1 MRTFCI
7 GVDIAWWGGGKR
19 HYARALHALLPR
31 GRSALDQLRHLNIFA
46 KKEESKTAE
55 GFVVDSHPP
64 RATSWSKLDNNG
76 ELCGLPAG
84 TRLLMMR

>member
-55 GFVVDSHPP
+55 GFVVDSHP
-64 RATSWSKLDNNG
+64 RGQHLGQSSITMASCVD
-76 ELCGLPAG
+76 CQQGLAF
-84 TRLLMMR
+84 